1 MSEFTLNPKN
11 SATNIRKQITVL
23 KADNVELTKKV
34 AKETIQLAKDAYQQ
48 QIDKNVTNIDNLER
62 ELEEIENAVKGAAK
76 DSLMDLIKNNHI
88 AYIASDGKYVL
99 ITDYSKDPRRVNIKE
114 ETVTYQHLK
123 GMLNNIAKS
132 PGKFSNFTEDDLR
145 TVFEKAGKS
154 YQIKTSSFHASKW
167 NEDFVFNS
175 LKVQS
180 EFWAPLT
187 TDTDYNELFD
197 DLFYCLCGGK
207 QENIEHLEKWIVMK
221 RLHPEKCNTIPHLN
235 ITGKPGGNGKGIF
248 MAYLSSL
255 FTPNSVYK
263 GDIKELNGG
272 FNSAWEGRIII
283 NLDDEEEKQ
292 FPHASMKKSTGSNEI
307 RIEPKGVNAYTVD
320 ATFSLIVTDNTGIVK
335 LVGGGI
341 GGEDRR
347 WSIIGTELVLL
358 DHLSKKYDI
367 TLHETKTLVEYF
379 VNEFVENR
387 LEIAKHFSHLV
398 KKHDGHNMT
407 TLLALH
413 GEDYVKRI
421 EEQKDQ
427 YQEVF
432 ENILPIFMDQG
443 IIPYDFLKQIAE
455 TTLDIKIKGNKF
467 SEKFDDFLSRNGI
480 KGVQNC
486 EARTKITW
494 KGNFTGDILKK
505 KVRRLSDQYQEFDYS
520 LISNIPY
527 DKNKTLTKETLNIK
541 DYESDES
548 IDPIIIPKETNLV
561 PATSLLEKLRMLKD
575 AN

>member
-1 MSEFTLNPKN
+1 MNNLTLNPKN
-11 SATNIRKQITVL
+11 SAVNIRIQITNLKKENESLSKKITKETVL
-23 KADNVELTKKV
+23 A
-34 AKETIQLAKDAYQQ
+34 AKEAYQNQINANIIEIEKLNEELDDIENSIKSAAKDAL
-48 QIDKNVTNIDNLER
+48 T
-62 ELEEIENAVKGAAK
+62 ELIQK
-76 DSLMDLIKNNHI
+76 NHI
-88 AYIASDGKYVL
+88 AYIASDGKYIL
-99 ITDYSKDPRRVNIKE
+99 ITDYSKDPRRVNLKE
-114 ETVTYQHLK
+114 EIVTYQHLK
-123 GMLNNIAKS
+123 GMLNNLAKS

-167 NEDFVFNS
+167 NEEYVFNS

-180 EFWAPLT
+180 EFWAPE
-187 TDTDYNELFD
+187 TDDTNYHPLFD
-197 DLFYCLCGGK
+197 DLMYCLCGGK

-248 MAYLSSL
+248 MAFLASL

-263 GDIKELNGG
+263 GDVKELSGG

-347 WSIIGTELVLL
+347 WSIISTELVLL
-358 DHLSKKYDI
+358 DYLSKKYEL

-379 VNEFVENR
+379 VTEFVENR
-387 LEIAKHFSHLV
+387 IEISKYHSSLI

-413 GEDYVKRI
+413 GQDYYKRI

-427 YQEVF
+427 YQEIF
-432 ENILPIFMDQG
+432 EQVLPIFLDQG
-443 IIPYDFLKQIAE
+443 IIPYEFLKQIVEAS
-455 TTLDIKIKGNKF
+455 LDIKIKGNKF
-467 SEKFDDFLSRNGI
+467 SEKFDEFLSRHGV
-480 KGVQNC
+480 KGVENVD
-486 EARTKITW
+486 ARTRITW
-494 KGNFTGDILKK
+494 KGQFTGDVLKK
-505 KVRRLSDQYQEFDYS
+505 KVRRLNDQYTEFDYS
-520 LISNIPY
+520 LISSNEY
-527 DKNKTLTKETLNIK
+527 DKNKIITKETLNLK
-541 DYESDES
+541 DFDTEEKS
-548 IDPIIIPKETNLV
+548 DPIIIPNPTNLV
-561 PATSLLEKLRMLKD
+561 PTESIIDKLKKLKK
-575 AN
+575 

>member
-1 MSEFTLNPKN
+1 MNESLNPKN
-11 SATNIRKQITVL
+11 SATNIRARINVL
-23 KADNVELTKKV
+23 KDDIGRYIKKQAQEKSDDV
-34 AKETIQLAKDAYQQ
+34 KKAIQSE
-48 QIDKNVTNIDNLER
+48 IDKSNQEITQLSE
-62 ELEEIENAVKGAAK
+62 ELEDIESQVKGAAK
-76 DSLMDLIKNNHI
+76 DSLMNLINDNHI

-99 ITDYSKDPRRVNIKE
+99 ITDYSKDPRRVNLKE

-123 GMLNNIAKS
+123 GMLNNMARS

-167 NEDFVFNS
+167 NEEFVFNS

-180 EFWAPLT
+180 EFWAPIT
-187 TDTDYNELFD
+187 TDINYNDLFD

-221 RLHPEKCNTIPHLN
+221 RLHPEKCHTIPHLN

-248 MAYLSSL
+248 MAYLASL

-263 GDIKELNGG
+263 GDIKELSGG

-347 WSIIGTELVLL
+347 WSIIATELVLL
-358 DHLSKKYDI
+358 DYLSKKYNI

-379 VNEFVENR
+379 VTEYVENR

-398 KKHDGHNMT
+398 QKHDGHNMT

-413 GEDYVKRI
+413 GDDYDKRI

-432 ENILPIFMDQG
+432 EQVLPIFLDQG

-455 TTLDIKIKGNKF
+455 VMLDIKIKGNKF
-467 SEKFDDFLSRNGI
+467 SEKFDDFLSRKGI
-480 KGVQNC
+480 KNVQNAD
-486 EARTKITW
+486 ARTKITW
-494 KGNFTGDILKK
+494 QGSFTGDLLKK

-520 LISNIPY
+520 LISSVAY
-527 DKNKTLTKETLNIK
+527 DKNKTLTKETLNLRDFDNEEK
-541 DYESDES
+541 S
-548 IDPIIIPKETNLV
+548 DPIIIPKETNLV
-561 PATSLLEKLRMLKD
+561 PAETLLEKLKKLKD

>member
-1 MSEFTLNPKN
+1 MSESLNPKN
-11 SATNIRKQITVL
+11 SATNIRARINVL
-23 KADNVELTKKV
+23 KDDIARYIKKQSQEKSDDIKK
-34 AKETIQLAKDAYQQ
+34 AIQSE
-48 QIDKNVTNIDNLER
+48 IDKCNKEIISLSE
-62 ELEEIENAVKGAAK
+62 ELEDIESQVKSAAK
-76 DSLMDLIKNNHI
+76 DSLFDLIQQNHI
-88 AYIASDGKYVL
+88 AYIASDGKYIL
-99 ITDYSKDPRRVNIKE
+99 ITDYSKDPRRVNLKE

-123 GMLNNIAKS
+123 GMLNNMAKS

-167 NEDFVFNS
+167 NDEFVFNS
-175 LKVQS
+175 LNVQS
-180 EFWAPLT
+180 EFWAPIT
-187 TDTDYNELFD
+187 TDINYHEMFD

-221 RLHPEKCNTIPHLN
+221 RLHPEKCHTIPHLN

-248 MAYLSSL
+248 NAYLASL

-263 GDIKELNGG
+263 GDIKELSGG

-347 WSIIGTELVLL
+347 WSIIGTEIVLL
-358 DHLSKKYDI
+358 DYLSKKYDI

-379 VNEFVENR
+379 VTEYVENR
-387 LEIAKHFSHLV
+387 LEVSKHFSHLV
-398 KKHDGHNMT
+398 NKHDGHNMT

-413 GEDYVKRI
+413 GEDYIKRI

-432 ENILPIFMDQG
+432 EQVLPIFLDQG

-455 TTLDIKIKGNKF
+455 TSLDIKIKGNKF

-480 KGVQNC
+480 RGVQNC
-486 EARTKITW
+486 EARTRITW
-494 KGNFTGDILKK
+494 KGDFTGEVLKK
-505 KVRRLSDQYQEFDYS
+505 KVRRLNDQYQEFDYS
-520 LISNIPY
+520 LISSVSY
-527 DKNKTLTKETLNIK
+527 DKTKPLTKDTLNLK
-541 DYESDES
+541 DFEVEEKSE
-548 IDPIIIPKETNLV
+548 PIVIPKETNLV
-561 PATSLLEKLRMLKD
+561 PRDTLLEKLKRLKD
-575 AN
+575 AS